1 MMNILKTFFVKDCFI
16 AKGIW
21 ITLFTIS
28 LTTQAIANQQYSY
41 GFSWGGMY
49 AACSAYQFNQMS
61 KSDAKRMVNLF
72 FKLAKEDLDAKLLT
86 RLKNNQYKKPF
97 IDYCKELITD

>member
-1 MMNILKTFFVKDCFI
+1 MNILKTFFIKDFFI

-61 KSDAKRMVNLF
+61 KSDAKRMVKLF
-72 FKLAKEDLDAKLLT
+72 FNLAKEDLNRELLT

-97 IDYCKELITD
+97 IDGCKDLIID

>member
-1 MMNILKTFFVKDCFI
+1 MTILKTFFIKDFFI
-16 AKGIW
+16 VKGIL
-21 ITLFTIS
+21 IALFSSS

-61 KSDAKRMVNLF
+61 KSEAKRMVKLF
-72 FKLAKEDLDAKLLT
+72 FDLAKEDLNRELLT

-97 IDYCKELITD
+97 IDGCKDLIID

>member
-1 MMNILKTFFVKDCFI
+1 MTILKTFFIKECFI
-16 AKGIW
+16 AKGIL
-21 ITLFTIS
+21 IALFSSS

-61 KSDAKRMVNLF
+61 KSDAKRMVKLF
-72 FKLAKEDLDAKLLT
+72 FNLAKEDLNRELLT

-97 IDYCKELITD
+97 IDGCKDLIID